1 MRGVVEIVSDLKIVH
16 NTPLINMLSWV
27 LEVNPKNHQRT
38 RFPEAK
44 VSVDVTRRNIVDNT
58 HLSSVNIWLYQKP
71 ACSDIL
77 RYIASV
83 LSDFWVSGLDTDF
96 LGQRISPLVRR
107 LKISARSLYQ
117 RTKQYRKN

>member
-1 MRGVVEIVSDLKIVH
+1 MRGVVEIVSDLHVIIVH
-16 NTPLINMLSWV
+16 NAPLINILSWV

-58 HLSSVNIWLYQKP
+58 HLSSVNIWLYQRS

-77 RYIASV
+77 DCS
-83 LSDFWVSGLDTDF
+83 
-96 LGQRISPLVRR
+96 
-107 LKISARSLYQ
+107 
-117 RTKQYRKN
+117 